1 MDGGFALDCNS
12 DEATGLLELC
22 ELLLAL
28 RANAHGIELA
38 GAEAGASFGFG
49 LAPASATNGAAE
61 SVAVGAGAGAG
72 AGAGEDAA
80 TEGFGKIT
88 VVDAGVDADDRDC
101 FDSGIDDADAVCVG
115 LVGAVEDAFTEVL
128 VVCACEGGVLARGF
142 ADDVVVN
149 SDDGVMSAMVAVE
162 TVAVVVDTSTGAFTS
177 FLLAGA
183 S

>member
-1 MDGGFALDCNS
+1 MDGGFALDCDS
-12 DEATGLLELC
+12 DEATGLFELC

-80 TEGFGKIT
+80 TEGFGEIT
-88 VVDAGVDADDRDC
+88 VVDAGVDADDKDC
-101 FDSGIDDADAVCVG
+101 FDSGIDDVDAVCVG

-128 VVCACEGGVLARGF
+128 VVCVCEGGVLARGF
-142 ADDVVVN
+142 ADD
-149 SDDGVMSAMVAVE
+149 GVMSAVVAVE
-162 TVAVVVDTSTGAFTS
+162 TDAVVVDTGTGAFTS
-177 FLLAGA
+177 FLLTGA

>member
-72 AGAGEDAA
+72 AAEDAA
-80 TEGFGKIT
+80 TEGFGEIT
-88 VVDAGVDADDRDC
+88 VVDAGVDAGDRDG

-128 VVCACEGGVLARGF
+128 VVCVCEGGVLARGF
-142 ADDVVVN
+142 ADD
-149 SDDGVMSAMVAVE
+149 GVMSAVVAVE
-162 TVAVVVDTSTGAFTS
+162 TDAVVVDTGTGAFTS
-177 FLLAGA
+177 FLLTGA

>member
-1 MDGGFALDCNS
+1 MDGGFALDCDS
-12 DEATGLLELC
+12 DEATGLFELC

-61 SVAVGAGAGAG
+61 SVAVGPGAG

-80 TEGFGKIT
+80 TEGFGEIT
-88 VVDAGVDADDRDC
+88 VVDAGVDADDKDC
-101 FDSGIDDADAVCVG
+101 FDSGIDDVDAVCVG

-128 VVCACEGGVLARGF
+128 VVCVCEGGVLARGF
-142 ADDVVVN
+142 ADD
-149 SDDGVMSAMVAVE
+149 GVMSAVVAVE
-162 TVAVVVDTSTGAFTS
+162 TDAVVVDTGTGAFTS
-177 FLLAGA
+177 FLLTGA

>member
-1 MDGGFALDCNS
+1 VDGGFALDCDS
-12 DEATGLLELC
+12 DEATGLFELC

-61 SVAVGAGAGAG
+61 SVAVGPGAG

-80 TEGFGKIT
+80 TEGFGEIT
-88 VVDAGVDADDRDC
+88 VVDAGVDADDKDC
-101 FDSGIDDADAVCVG
+101 FDSGIDNVDAVCVG

-128 VVCACEGGVLARGF
+128 VVCACEGGVSARGF
-142 ADDVVVN
+142 ADDVDVN

-162 TVAVVVDTSTGAFTS
+162 TVAVVVDTGTGVFTS